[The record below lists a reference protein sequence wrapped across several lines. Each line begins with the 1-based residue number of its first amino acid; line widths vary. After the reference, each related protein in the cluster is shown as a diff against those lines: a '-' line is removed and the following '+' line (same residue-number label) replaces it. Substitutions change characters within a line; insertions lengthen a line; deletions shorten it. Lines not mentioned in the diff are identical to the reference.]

1 MKLKATI
8 EVEFEGR
15 TGAHESTLRH
25 ALSRGLVGLKSAIER
40 GMSANHSSCGLRKG
54 RAHLGPSEKRETAVG
69 GLLWGRKLSYLVGGR
84 A

>member
-25 ALSRGLVGLKSAIER
+25 ALSRGLVGLKGAIER
-40 GMSANHSSCGLRKG
+40 GMSGNTNI
-54 RAHLGPSEKRETAVG
+54 KRGSTNCRVVEQEIV
-69 GLLWGRKLSYLVGGR
+69 RDDE
-84 A
+84 